1 MKRALLSV
9 WFLSSL
15 LLLAGGKKDERLV
28 IQFNL
33 EGDASDGPK
42 MGVGQDVAG
51 KQIVFRVSPEIA
63 TKDVESF
70 RPFPS
75 EDGITYGLLLK
86 MNRAGR
92 QRLAA
97 TTTANTGKML
107 LARLNGRTLD
117 VVKIDK
123 PINDGQLVIWQGV
136 TAREIALMD
145 SKMPRIG
152 ESAEEWKKRKK

>member
-1 MKRALLSV
+1 
-9 WFLSSL
+9 
-15 LLLAGGKKDERLV
+15 
-28 IQFNL
+28 
-33 EGDASDGPK
+33 
-42 MGVGQDVAG
+42 
-51 KQIVFRVSPEIA
+51 
-63 TKDVESF
+63 
-70 RPFPS
+70 
-75 EDGITYGLLLK
+75 